1 MAYADKISAN
11 FIKSSRSIDIGRFS
25 KNFLEV
31 SFMANTQDK
40 DFIDE
45 VKEAGAQ
52 VSIPAKWCEIFA
64 GSLIKV
70 AKKLG
75 IVVEVV
81 PKDKCLWI
89 IIISLEEN
97 FAKPSF
103 NDDLRKNLDIVGFDY
118 HSELETFE
126 LITVVGFRNCYYNQK
141 LFPYLRRNPHLTVA
155 IEKHYSPC
163 RFDRQIRFNS
173 KAATFYQ
180 HIKTYKSL
188 GDYIRDVCNDEIYFN
203 PLTKSECIERLNKF
217 GITESETIDKLNRYR
232 HKEYNWLEYLHIPTE
247 PPINCR
253 SFLDKDPATI
263 AEFERQLEVH
273 LTGMIKIDKIYMS
286 I

>member
-1 MAYADKISAN
+1 
-11 FIKSSRSIDIGRFS
+11 
-25 KNFLEV
+25 
-31 SFMANTQDK
+31 MANTQDK

-64 GSLIKV
+64 KSLIKV

-75 IVVEVV
+75 IVVEVI

-103 NDDLRKNLDIVGFDY
+103 SDDSRKNLDIVGFDY

-126 LITVVGFRNCYYNQK
+126 LITVVGFRNCNYNQK
-141 LFPYLRRNPHLTVA
+141 LFPYLRHNPHLTVA

-163 RFDRQIRFNS
+163 HFDRQIRFNS

-180 HIKTYKSL
+180 FIETYKSL
-188 GDYIRDVCNDEIYFN
+188 GDYIRDVCNDGIYFN
-203 PLTKSECIERLNKF
+203 PLTKSECIARLKKL
-217 GITESETIDKLNRYR
+217 GVTESETIKKLNRFR
-232 HKEYNWLEYLHIPTE
+232 FKEYNWLEYLHIPTE
-247 PPINCR
+247 PSINCQ
-253 SFLDKDPATI
+253 SFLDEDPATI

-273 LTGMIKIDKIYMS
+273 LTGMIKIDKIYRS
-286 I
+286 IPI